1 MQSSPEHPGIIELS
15 TFLISDDA
23 DDAMTCQH
31 YNSRLAENGLLVAA
45 CLMMLLTVA
54 YVCSDLY
61 IIKKRKRAN
70 TRIAIRQENLFG
82 PAGLSGMQ
90 SCCFCQGVVI
100 FAVKMVG
107 RLQFIDIL
115 FLFPNM
121 IVVGLDLQH
130 QAKMGEVNATQD
142 TSGVNSSSSLSC
154 NDSCMTSTTKAR
166 KNSASEGSLLMLT

>member
-1 MQSSPEHPGIIELS
+1 MYVTFWIWSAMQSSPEHPGIIELS

-61 IIKKRKRAN
+61 IIKKRKRVN

-100 FAVKMVG
+100 FAVT
-107 RLQFIDIL
+107 I
-115 FLFPNM
+115 
-121 IVVGLDLQH
+121 
-130 QAKMGEVNATQD
+130 
-142 TSGVNSSSSLSC
+142 SS
-154 NDSCMTSTTKAR
+154 NNGWKITVY
-166 KNSASEGSLLMLT
+166 

>member
-1 MQSSPEHPGIIELS
+1 MIVYVTFWIWSAMQSSPEHPGIIELS

-82 PAGLSGMQ
+82 PAGLSGMR

-100 FAVKMVG
+100 FAVTC
-107 RLQFIDIL
+107 
-115 FLFPNM
+115 
-121 IVVGLDLQH
+121 H
-130 QAKMGEVNATQD
+130 
-142 TSGVNSSSSLSC
+142 
-154 NDSCMTSTTKAR
+154 
-166 KNSASEGSLLMLT
+166 

>member
-1 MQSSPEHPGIIELS
+1 MIVYVTFWIWSAMQSSPEHPGIIELS

-100 FAVKMVG
+100 FAVTSHQIYYNGWKIIVYQYSIFVSQYCCSRARLTTSSQNGRSQCHARHVG
-107 RLQFIDIL
+107 IEFFILTQLQ
-115 FLFPNM
+115 
-121 IVVGLDLQH
+121 
-130 QAKMGEVNATQD
+130 
-142 TSGVNSSSSLSC
+142 
-154 NDSCMTSTTKAR
+154 
-166 KNSASEGSLLMLT
+166 